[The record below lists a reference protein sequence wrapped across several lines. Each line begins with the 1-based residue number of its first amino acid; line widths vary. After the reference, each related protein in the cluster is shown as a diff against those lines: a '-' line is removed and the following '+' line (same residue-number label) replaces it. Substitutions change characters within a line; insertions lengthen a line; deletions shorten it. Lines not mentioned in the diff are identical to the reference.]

1 MQGLDQPSDMSA
13 SHLPQEKELLR
24 VLEELYGGF
33 SEAKETLSAIRKGEV
48 DAFLV
53 STDEG
58 EKVYTLKTAEH
69 PYRVLIEQM
78 REGAALFSVD
88 GTILYSNASF
98 ARLLRM
104 PLGKV
109 MGESIHAFIDPAGAA
124 GFREMLE
131 ANPSGSA
138 GESTLQARD
147 GRRIPVYLSLK
158 PLPMDGIEVYSLV
171 VLDLT
176 ERRQAEEAMRKA
188 YDELE
193 GRVRERTAELADS
206 NALLVAA
213 NSELQTLTAD
223 LIRQTRDLNAARNEA
238 NLYLDIL
245 THDIGNTENVAN
257 LYADLLLGMLSGDA
271 AEYLK
276 KLKRSIDKS
285 IEILGTVSKI
295 RRIHTGTPELR
306 PVDLD
311 AVIREEIGH
320 YPGEVIRYTG
330 SACPVLVDDLLP
342 EVFGNLIG
350 NAVKHGGPD
359 VVVTVRAEDAG
370 EFIRVTVEDT
380 GPGVPDDQ
388 KGEIFHRYEQK
399 KRGVGE
405 GLGLY
410 LVQVLIER
418 YGGQIWV
425 EDRIPGRPDAGAAFV
440 FTLQKASAV
449 PEQDRGP
456 SASS

>member
-1 MQGLDQPSDMSA
+1 MQGLDQPSDMSP

-58 EKVYTLKTAEH
+58 EKIYTLKTAEH

-78 REGAALFSVD
+78 REGAALFSAD
-88 GTILYSNASF
+88 GTILYSNAGF
-98 ARLLRM
+98 ARLLAM

-109 MGESIHAFIDPAGAA
+109 MGESIHTFIDPAGVAR
-124 GFREMLE
+124 FRRMMEV
-131 ANPSGSA
+131 NPSGSA
-138 GESTLQARD
+138 GEITLQARD
-147 GRRIPVYLSLK
+147 GRRVPVYISLK
-158 PLPMDGIEVYSLV
+158 PLSMDGIQVFSLV
-171 VLDLT
+171 ALDLT
-176 ERRQAEEAMRKA
+176 ERKQAEEAMRNA

-193 GRVRERTAELADS
+193 ERVRERTAELAES
-206 NALLVAA
+206 NTRLVAA
-213 NSELQTLTAD
+213 NTELQTLTTD
-223 LIRQTRDLNAARNEA
+223 LIRQSRNLKEARNEA

-271 AEYLK
+271 AVYLE

-295 RRIHTGTPELR
+295 RRIHSGTPELK

-311 AVIREEIGH
+311 TVIREELGH
-320 YPGEVIRYTG
+320 YPEGIIRYTG
-330 SACPVLVDDLLP
+330 SAYPVLVDDLLP
-342 EVFGNLIG
+342 EVFSNLIG
-350 NAVKHGGPD
+350 NAVKHGGPG
-359 VVVTVRAEDAG
+359 VAVTIRTEDAG
-370 EFIRVTVEDT
+370 DFVRVSVEDT

-388 KGEIFHRYEQK
+388 KEEIFHRYEQK

-410 LVQVLIER
+410 LVQILVER
-418 YGGQIWV
+418 YGGKVWV
-425 EDRIPGRPDAGAAFV
+425 EDRMPGRPDAGAAFV
-440 FTLQKASAV
+440 FTLKK
-449 PEQDRGP
+449 
-456 SASS
+456 SSPVRE

>member
-1 MQGLDQPSDMSA
+1 MQGLDQPPDTNA
-13 SHLPQEKELLR
+13 SRLPREKELLR

-33 SEAKETLSAIRKGEV
+33 LEARETLSAIRRGEV

-58 EKVYTLKTAEH
+58 EKIYTLSTAEH

-78 REGAALFSVD
+78 REGAALVSAD
-88 GTILYSNASF
+88 GTVLYSNASF
-98 ARLLRM
+98 ARLLAM
-104 PLGKV
+104 PLERL
-109 MGESIHAFIDPAGAA
+109 MGESIHTFVDPADAA
-124 GFREMLE
+124 EFRRMLE
-131 ANPSGSA
+131 ANPSGST

-147 GRRIPVYLSLK
+147 GSRVPVYLSLK
-158 PLPMDGIEVYSLV
+158 PLSMDGIQAFSLV
-171 VLDLT
+171 ALDLT
-176 ERRQAEEAMRKA
+176 ERKQAEEAMRNA

-193 GRVRERTAELADS
+193 ERVRERTAELAES
-206 NALLVAA
+206 NARLVAA
-213 NSELQTLTAD
+213 NEELQTLTEN
-223 LIRQTRDLNAARNEA
+223 LIRQSRNLKEARNEA

-257 LYADLLLGMLSGDA
+257 LYADLLLGMISGDA
-271 AEYLK
+271 AAYLK

-285 IEILGTVSKI
+285 IEILATVSKI
-295 RRIHTGTPELR
+295 RRIHSGPPELR

-311 AVIREEIGH
+311 MVIREEIDH
-320 YPGEVIRYTG
+320 YPGGIIRYTG
-330 SACPVLVDDLLP
+330 SAYPVLADDLLT
-342 EVFGNLIG
+342 EVVGNLVG
-350 NAVKHGGPD
+350 NAAKHGGPG
-359 VVVTVRAEDAG
+359 VSVAIRAEDAG
-370 EFIRVTVEDT
+370 NFVRVSVEDT

-388 KGEIFHRYEQK
+388 KEEIFHRYDQQ

-410 LVQVLIER
+410 LVQILVER

-449 PEQDRGP
+449 NEQDPGP